1 MTYKIV
7 ALFVVVGVI
16 AFVSAFAVPE
26 EFHPV
31 PAGIELFE
39 DVPEHY
45 RQKRATC
52 DLLSGFGVNHS
63 ACSIHCVARGF
74 RGGWCDSRAVCNC
87 RR

>member
-1 MTYKIV
+1 MEP
-7 ALFVVVGVI
+7 
-16 AFVSAFAVPE
+16 AVE
-26 EFHPV
+26 NN
-31 PAGIELFE
+31 
-39 DVPEHY
+39 EHY